1 MNLVALLIAP
11 LVVEYANDVA
21 LRVAVGAV
29 AVVILAASIWVSKNR
44 KSELEEDLRKARAA
58 A

>member
-1 MNLVALLIAP
+1 M
-11 LVVEYANDVA
+11 VEYANDVA